1 MRDVLG
7 NDIRRG
13 DTLIDQWGHTFT
25 VSGVT
30 PKNVHI
36 QDATT
41 GRRFRYAGRAI
52 SRTIPLLRTRGDL
65 GKKQGESS
73 QQARRRL
80 WVKEV
85 LYERGERLKP
95 EA

>member
-13 DTLIDQWGHTFT
+13 DILIDKWGHRFV

-30 PKNVHI
+30 PKGIHI
-36 QDATT
+36 QDMTT
-41 GRRFRYAGRAI
+41 GRRFVQAGRAI
-52 SRTIPLLRTRGDL
+52 SRDIPTLLRTRGDI
-65 GKKQGESS
+65 GN
-73 QQARRRL
+73 QQARRNL

-85 LYERGERLKP
+85 LYERGANRLKP
-95 EA
+95 GV